1 MIGDEKKMTKVVN
14 HKVVNNNAAVW
25 GFPSLVAYIGA
36 AIYFVSITDGAFW
49 AVIGALLKA
58 IVWPAFV
65 VFHVLQLLG
74 A

>member
-1 MIGDEKKMTKVVN
+1 MSTEERKMT
-14 HKVVNNNAAVW
+14 HKHMTNNAAAW

-36 AIYFVSITDGAFW
+36 AIYFVGTTNGAFW

-58 IVWPAFV
+58 MVWPGFV
-65 VFHVLQLLG
+65 VYHVLQLLG

>member
-1 MIGDEKKMTKVVN
+1 MASEEKRVVN
-14 HKVVNNNAAVW
+14 KYVTNNTAAW

-36 AIYFVSITDGAFW
+36 AIYFIGTTNGAFW

-58 IVWPAFV
+58 VVWPGFV
-65 VFHVLQLLG
+65 VYHVLQLLG